1 MGIPEP
7 FFVSSQGK
15 MHEKSAQS
23 AQSDQSDQSAQSDK
37 GEQLLFRERPIGTV
51 IVEEC
56 HSALSDTCR
65 CLPVVSA
72 QDSVLPGA
80 FDFPSSGGSG
90 VQEAFHIFPV
100 PLME

>member
-1 MGIPEP
+1 MSDEADKADKADEADISDE
-7 FFVSSQGK
+7 
-15 MHEKSAQS
+15 A
-23 AQSDQSDQSAQSDK
+23 DQSDQSDK